1 LSKATR
7 LAVFWAVLLL
17 IVLALIGFVVYSFFT
32 YLASTSGG
40 GSTGGSSTGG
50 SQSSGG
56 TTPSQGSNVKSNGGA
71 GLGVIITYKDGRT
84 KEILPEQIR
93 YSLFPL
99 TVYCEGEPISKI
111 TWVTYVYLDWTGELT
126 CIELKGPMTVASN
139 TGVRLRTEN
148 MWRKT
153 GVNWNKPPKA
163 DWVEMWRFTL
173 EDVDIEAMLSSG
185 TYTLTCTSNVT
196 ATAMFSTGVSNTL
209 NAVAR
214 ANLQIQVQ
222 AAGLSVLRVDIQSQ
236 AWRQK

>member
-1 LSKATR
+1 
-7 LAVFWAVLLL
+7 
-17 IVLALIGFVVYSFFT
+17 VLALIGFVAYSFFT

-84 KEILPEQIR
+84 QAILPEQIR

-148 MWRKT
+148 MWRKS
-153 GVNWNKPPKA
+153 GVNWDKPPKA

-185 TYTLTCTSNVT
+185 SYTLTCTSNVT
-196 ATAMFSTGVSNTL
+196 ATATFSTGVSNTL

-236 AWRQK
+236 AWRK

>member
-1 LSKATR
+1 
-7 LAVFWAVLLL
+7 
-17 IVLALIGFVVYSFFT
+17 VLALIGFVAYSFFT
-32 YLASTSGG
+32 YLTSTSGG
-40 GSTGGSSTGG
+40 GSTGGSSAGGSTGG

-71 GLGVIITYKDGRT
+71 GLGIIITYADGRT

-99 TVYCEGEPISKI
+99 TVYCEGEPVSKI

-126 CIELKGPMTVASN
+126 CVELKGPMTVASN

-173 EDVDIEAMLSSG
+173 EAADIEAMLSSG

-196 ATAMFSTGVSNTL
+196 ATATFSTGVSNTL
-209 NAVAR
+209 NAVTR

-222 AAGLSVLRVDIQSQ
+222 TAGLTVLRVDIQSQ